1 MNHQL
6 LYSLGVYVFLSGVT
20 LLLPGCGS
28 SSNTPAGPTF
38 KHQFEEAQRVA
49 NPEARARRLLKLAFD
64 QHKGQDASGSKK
76 TLAAAIHACS
86 GVKEPVPRCTIYV
99 ELAGVQVSLGNKLEA
114 GQALN
119 TAQEAAQ
126 GITSPEEHARA
137 LCQIATIQGQK
148 LKSKN
153 EASDALDAAETLLE
167 EIQDPTGRT
176 LVQVAIIKAC
186 AATELNKQ
194 GQRVLVTAL
203 AETKSQTDAATRA
216 DAYTHLA
223 EAQLAMKQKEAAQ
236 ETLGAALESS
246 GEIERVY
253 KRVYTLCD
261 IATAYSRA
269 GDKAQA
275 QKTLAQAEKLIA
287 KVPEPDLQSD
297 ATEHVNKLAERL
309 W

>member
-1 MNHQL
+1 
-6 LYSLGVYVFLSGVT
+6 
-20 LLLPGCGS
+20 
-28 SSNTPAGPTF
+28 
-38 KHQFEEAQRVA
+38 
-49 NPEARARRLLKLAFD
+49 
-64 QHKGQDASGSKK
+64 
-76 TLAAAIHACS
+76 
-86 GVKEPVPRCTIYV
+86 
-99 ELAGVQVSLGNKLEA
+99 
-114 GQALN
+114 
-119 TAQEAAQ
+119 
-126 GITSPEEHARA
+126 
-137 LCQIATIQGQK
+137 
-148 LKSKN
+148 
-153 EASDALDAAETLLE
+153 LDAAETLLE

-297 ATEHVNKLAERL
+297 ATEHVNKLAEKLR
-309 W
+309 